1 MSKDFLTERQALFL
15 NSSLSSLHSFAAST
29 LAGDSVLGSAIID
42 ITDNRIQN
50 IWTQTIGSRIYRHH
64 IQQDLECIDIID
76 NRIQNI
82 QTSQTIGSRIYRL
95 RQQDLEYIDITDNRI
110 QNIQTQTIGSRIYIQ
125 TSKTK
130 RSRIKHQNNRIQN
143 ITDNRVQII
152 EKRIQN
158 IQTSQTIG
166 SNRNQRQQDLE

>member
-82 QTSQTIGSRIYRL
+82 QTSQTIGSRIYRHH
-95 RQQDLEYIDITDNRI
+95 RQQDLEYIDIKDNRI
-110 QNIQTQTIGSRIYIQ
+110 QNKQTSQTIGSRIYGHRTIG
-125 TSKTK
+125 SKIYGH
-130 RSRIKHQNNRIQN
+130 RQQHLECIDINNRIQN
-143 ITDNRVQII
+143 IQ
-152 EKRIQN
+152 K
-158 IQTSQTIG
+158 SQTKG
-166 SNRNQRQQDLE
+166 SRIYRHQKQQDLEY